1 MAAKSNY
8 MEANVVAW
16 MVGKTAMPSLPTT
29 RVALF
34 TAAPTDAGGG
44 TEFTGLARKTTAG
57 SDWTTPA
64 GTPRS
69 SSNATVLDFGTVTVA
84 GTVTHFG
91 LYDAASG
98 GNLLG
103 WAALTTS
110 RTFAIG
116 DGARFPIG
124 SLVVQDD

>member
-1 MAAKSNY
+1 MAGKSNY
-8 MEANVVAW
+8 TEGNVVAW
-16 MVGKTAMPSLPTT
+16 MVGKTAMPALPTT

-44 TEFTGLARKTTAG
+44 TEFTGVARKTTAAA
-57 SDWTTPA
+57 DWATPS

-69 SSNATVLDFGTVTVA
+69 SSNATVLDFGTSTAA
-84 GTVTHFG
+84 GTITHFG
-91 LYDAASG
+91 LMDAASA

-103 WAALTTS
+103 WAALTTP
-110 RTFAIG
+110 RTVAVG
-116 DGARFPIG
+116 DGLRFPIG